1 MQPGLFRK
9 KPTNIHS
16 GEADS
21 VLVGMWRQIKV
32 DFHLDDSKVEDLI
45 QRYADT
51 VKHENPKQRS
61 PLRGNLRGDLGG
73 DSMTWYAFLKA
84 MKVLRATKMHVTLR
98 LQHLRLCS
106 NHTLVVNLDEMEHAK
121 PDVKE
126 GGRNQLSTF
135 FLEIQSEL
143 GINPNKFEELIRS
156 YMIRARIPMTA
167 VNRSQTRGNL
177 KKELLGPNLSWKSF
191 IKGLCFLCVTQF
203 DMIVDLE
210 LRGKEHSLHIR
221 TIVLN
226 ELEDFESE
234 RDSIAKGALL

>member
-1 MQPGLFRK
+1 MQPALFRK

-51 VKHENPKQRS
+51 VKHDNPKQRS
-61 PLRGNLRGDLGG
+61 PLRGNLRGDLTGET
-73 DSMTWYAFLKA
+73 MTWYAFLKA
-84 MKVLRATKMHVTLR
+84 MKVLRATKMRVTLH
-98 LQHLRLCS
+98 LHHLRLCS
-106 NHTLVVNLDEMEHAK
+106 SHSLLVDLDEMDHAK

-203 DMIVDLE
+203 EMFVDLE
-210 LRGKEHSLHIR
+210 LRGKHHSQHKR
-221 TIVLN
+221 TIILN

-234 RDSIAKGALL
+234 KDLIEQGALL